1 MYVYSIAKRCEEP
14 GDSNYAGGDGS
25 RSSEPGG
32 DARAD
37 SVAIANSG
45 REPESNAESNAEW
58 KSNTTTTSESDAD
71 SFAR

>member
-1 MYVYSIAKRCEEP
+1 VYVYSIAKCCEEP
-14 GDSNYAGGDGS
+14 GDSNYAGGDGR

-37 SVAIANSG
+37 SLANSG
-45 REPESNAESNAEW
+45 REPESNAEW

-71 SFAR
+71 TLAG